1 MNVTL
6 IYLFIIFIMT
16 GCLSTS
22 KKGEKGKEF
31 QSSDASD
38 ASISYQDA
46 DEFLVSECY
55 LIFKDTRYIY
65 NFYQD
70 SNNLKRGS
78 IYALEPVPPLIE
90 PYYEIE
96 YESQKTKILIRFK
109 DFEDTLE
116 FELNISDWQGYLIEK
131 HKNKK
136 TKFTCEEFLI

>member
-1 MNVTL
+1 MKFSL
-6 IYLFIIFIMT
+6 ILLTSFFLIS

-22 KKGEKGKEF
+22 KKGEKGKGV
-31 QSSDASD
+31 QSSDASG

-55 LIFKDTRYIY
+55 IIYKDTRYIY

-70 SNNLKRGS
+70 SNNLKKGS
-78 IYALEPVPPLIE
+78 IYALEPVPPLNE

-96 YESQKTKILIRFK
+96 YENKKTKILIHFK
-109 DFEDTLE
+109 DFDDSLE
-116 FELNISDWQGYLIEK
+116 FELNVSDWQGYLFEK
-131 HKNKK
+131 QKNKK